1 MTVKSMPVA
10 AATSLPWQQ
19 LTINDHRLPLHSL
32 PPLHVQHLSSCCTE
46 LQMLHYKLHIHVR
59 CAVLMFVLRC
69 TLLSPS
75 LIANQHHGASFCVQ
89 KHKEFVTSTFLEKVL
104 FQTNENLS
112 QLSLCNFQFFL
123 ALTDIAILW
132 QDYTKLLMGK
142 QGLIIAI
149 ACDLALT

>member
-89 KHKEFVTSTFLEKVL
+89 KHKELVTSKHLTKVI
-104 FQTNENLS
+104 FWKRGSNTCAPVQFS
-112 QLSLCNFQFFL
+112 DFFL
-123 ALTDIAILW
+123 ALTETATLW